1 MPSVISVPGFLGGSS
16 KSDVMMDSPE
26 ELLNMFV
33 EKKESSEPRG
43 YTQKTLRS
51 VEGERSVLEFPFDT
65 RIGCRGLFTAS
76 DGTMFAAFDASV
88 YRIRRKDDGSLE
100 KILVADLM
108 SRPTQVVFSETGG
121 INSHVVWVDGSPFL
135 FAYSLKDGTFRQ
147 FATPL
152 RTYKSVDGNDSPS
165 VGDTHATPTHVVCIS
180 GVICIND
187 SENDTWY
194 YTDPYVLGG
203 ATDERKVYRLVNG
216 QVQYGPDSVTVLTDT
231 VNIASEADNNVCYLW
246 LDRYSLPKFQTAE
259 YVADR
264 ITAMVLC
271 NDRIYC
277 FGTKSLQVYTP
288 TMTEDAYGN
297 SYSVFSSTGNNT
309 RDNGAEIGSTVASLG
324 GKVFW
329 LGSSTIGDH
338 SVWVSD
344 GGAPVRISSN
354 SIERELRG
362 FVNISDAY
370 GFAYAYN
377 GHQFYVLTVPGS
389 DKTYCYDV
397 TTQEWFNRSTRDPQT
412 GRDRYWAP
420 SFATAAYG
428 EIFLGSY
435 SAEFLMQ
442 VDPDKFTDFRDN
454 PIIKRRTS
462 PVFVKD
468 FAPFRLDAFWM
479 EWNTGTTTQSYPV
492 ENGGYVSAFNPV
504 AMLECS
510 NDGGNTWGMER
521 WAHGGKIG
529 QYFWRTE
536 WRGGFPCGG
545 YQLPR
550 MYVLRLTISDP
561 VKVVITAA
569 KMQITQT
576 RRP

>member
-1 MPSVISVPGFLGGSS
+1 M
-16 KSDVMMDSPE
+16 
-26 ELLNMFV
+26 
-33 EKKESSEPRG
+33 
-43 YTQKTLRS
+43 
-51 VEGERSVLEFPFDT
+51 
-65 RIGCRGLFTAS
+65 
-76 DGTMFAAFDASV
+76 
-88 YRIRRKDDGSLE
+88 
-100 KILVADLM
+100 
-108 SRPTQVVFSETGG
+108 
-121 INSHVVWVDGSPFL
+121 
-135 FAYSLKDGTFRQ
+135 
-147 FATPL
+147 
-152 RTYKSVDGNDSPS
+152 
-165 VGDTHATPTHVVCIS
+165 
-180 GVICIND
+180 
-187 SENDTWY
+187 
-194 YTDPYVLGG
+194 
-203 ATDERKVYRLVNG
+203 
-216 QVQYGPDSVTVLTDT
+216 
-231 VNIASEADNNVCYLW
+231 
-246 LDRYSLPKFQTAE
+246 
-259 YVADR
+259 
-264 ITAMVLC
+264 
-271 NDRIYC
+271 
-277 FGTKSLQVYTP
+277 
-288 TMTEDAYGN
+288 
-297 SYSVFSSTGNNT
+297 FSSTGNNT
-309 RDNGAEIGSTVASLG
+309 RDNGAEIGSTVATLG

-362 FVNISDAY
+362 FGNISDAY

>member
-1 MPSVISVPGFLGGSS
+1 MPTVVSALGFIGGSN

-33 EKKESSEPRG
+33 EKKEVAENRG
-43 YTQKTLRS
+43 YAPKVLRS
-51 VEGERSVLEFPFDT
+51 VEGERSVLDFPFDT
-65 RIGCRGLFTAS
+65 RIGCRGMFAAS
-76 DGTMFAAFDASV
+76 DGTVFAAFDSKV
-88 YRIRRKDDGSLE
+88 YRIVRDGSGDLSATA
-100 KILVADLM
+100 IADIS
-108 SRPTQVVFSETGG
+108 SRPVQVVFAETGG
-121 INSHVVWVDGSPFL
+121 PDSHVVWVDGSSFL
-135 FAYSLKDGTFRQ
+135 FAYSLKYGSYRQ
-147 FATPL
+147 FPTPL
-152 RTYKSVDGNDSPS
+152 RTYKSTDGTQIGEERTTPS
-165 VGDTHATPTHVVCIS
+165 HVVSIS

-187 SENDTWY
+187 CDNDTWY

-203 ATDERKVYRLVNG
+203 TGYEREVYRLVDN
-216 QVQYGPDSVTVLTDT
+216 QVQYDIDGVTVLTDT
-231 VNIASEADNNVCYLW
+231 VNIDDEADNGVAYLW

-264 ITAMVLC
+264 ITAMTLC
-271 NDRIYC
+271 NDRIYV
-277 FGTKSLQVYTP
+277 FGEKSLQVYTP
-288 TMTEDAYGN
+288 TTTADAYGN

-309 RDNGAEIGSTVASLG
+309 RDNGSEIGTTVATLG

-344 GGAPVRISSN
+344 GGAPIRISSN
-354 SIERELRG
+354 NIERELRSFG
-362 FVNISDAY
+362 NIADAY

-377 GHQFYVLTVPGS
+377 GHQFYVLTVPS
-389 DKTYCYDV
+389 ADRTFCYDV
-397 TTQEWFNRSTRDPQT
+397 TNQEWFNRSTRDAES
-412 GRDRYWAP
+412 GRNRYWFP
-420 SFATAAYG
+420 SFAVAAYG
-428 EIFLGSY
+428 EIYLGSY
-435 SAEFLMQ
+435 SAGCLMKIDQ
-442 VDPDKFTDFRDN
+442 DKFTDFRDN

-468 FAPFRLDAFWM
+468 FAPFRLDAFFM
-479 EWNTGTTTQSYPV
+479 EWNCGTTTQQNPV
-492 ENGGYVSAFNPV
+492 DGDGNLVSAFNPV

-510 NDGGNTWGMER
+510 NDGGNTWGMEQ
-521 WAHGGKIG
+521 WAHGGRIG

-561 VKVVITAA
+561 VKVVITSA
-569 KMQITQT
+569 KMQITAS

>member
-1 MPSVISVPGFLGGSS
+1 
-16 KSDVMMDSPE
+16 
-26 ELLNMFV
+26 
-33 EKKESSEPRG
+33 
-43 YTQKTLRS
+43 
-51 VEGERSVLEFPFDT
+51 
-65 RIGCRGLFTAS
+65 
-76 DGTMFAAFDASV
+76 MFAAFDASI
-88 YRIRRKDDGSLE
+88 YRITRNDNGILE
-100 KILVADLM
+100 KTLISAVT
-108 SRPTQVVFSETGG
+108 SRPSQVVFAETGG
-121 INSHVVWVDGSPFL
+121 IDSHVVWVDGNSFL
-135 FAYSLKDGTFRQ
+135 YAYSLKNREYRQ
-147 FATPL
+147 FKTPL
-152 RTYKSVDGNDSPS
+152 RVYKSADSTDIGEEYS
-165 VGDTHATPTHVVCIS
+165 TPTHVVCIA

-203 ATDERKVYRLVNG
+203 TGDEREIYKLVNG
-216 QVQYGPDSVTVLTDT
+216 QVQYENDGVTVQTET
-231 VNIASEADNNVCYLW
+231 VNIAAEADNGVSYLW

-309 RDNGAEIGSTVASLG
+309 RDNGAEIGATVATLG

-329 LGSSTIGDH
+329 LGSNTIGDH

-344 GGAPVRISSN
+344 GGVPIRVSSN
-354 SIERELRG
+354 NIERELRSFG
-362 FVNISDAY
+362 NISDAY

-397 TTQEWFNRSTRDPQT
+397 TTQEWFDRSTRDPVT

-479 EWNTGTTTQSYPV
+479 EWNTGTTTQSNPV

>member
-1 MPSVISVPGFLGGSS
+1 MPSVIPVPGFLGGSS

-33 EKKESSEPRG
+33 EKKEVAEPRG
-43 YTQKTLRS
+43 YTQKVLRS
-51 VEGERSVLEFPFDT
+51 VEGERAVLTFPFET

-76 DGTMFAAFDASV
+76 DGTMFAAFDASI
-88 YRIRRKDDGSLE
+88 YRITRNDNGILE
-100 KILVADLM
+100 KTLISAVT
-108 SRPTQVVFSETGG
+108 SRPSQVVFAETGG
-121 INSHVVWVDGSPFL
+121 IDSHVVWVDGNSFL
-135 FAYSLKDGTFRQ
+135 YAYSLKNREYRQ
-147 FATPL
+147 FKTPL
-152 RTYKSVDGNDSPS
+152 RVYKSADSTDIGEEYS
-165 VGDTHATPTHVVCIS
+165 TPTHVVCIA

-203 ATDERKVYRLVNG
+203 TGDEREIYKLLNG
-216 QVQYGPDSVTVLTDT
+216 QVQYENDGVTVQTET
-231 VNIASEADNNVCYLW
+231 VNIAAEADNGVSYLW

-297 SYSVFSSTGNNT
+297 CYSVFSSTGNNT
-309 RDNGAEIGSTVASLG
+309 RDNGAEIGATVTTLG

-329 LGSSTIGDH
+329 LGSNTIGDH

-344 GGAPVRISSN
+344 GGAPIRVSSN
-354 SIERELRG
+354 NIERELRSFG
-362 FVNISDAY
+362 NISDAY

-377 GHQFYVLTVPGS
+377 GHQFYVLTVPGA
-389 DKTYCYDV
+389 DRTFCYDV
-397 TTQEWFNRSTRDPQT
+397 TTQEWFDRSTRDPVT

-479 EWNTGTTTQSYPV
+479 EWNTGTTTQSNPV
-492 ENGGYVSAFNPV
+492 ENGNYMSAFNPV

-545 YQLPR
+545 YHLPR